1 MTTPASSPAQDQP
14 DLLLGRSLIDPSA
27 RTAEKDLV
35 LPILLAAAKADQIGL
50 AGVTSNQLYRALVPL
65 VSLSPADVAP
75 GRADR
80 KNVTA
85 LQQTFR
91 NAFSHGLF
99 DGLLDQV
106 KFEQA
111 GQTVDGYRITPAGR
125 SRLLESLLVDA
136 PELRTDEVLTVVAGP
151 SRIMEDMVAR
161 QILVR
166 LAELQRGDNA
176 KPISITALRKDV
188 KAELPLSLL
197 DIQILKDRSDTRID
211 QVIRN
216 VISHNTLTKNGLVN
230 RDSRG
235 LLITDKGKTLVL
247 EMILEKMSPPNFGV
261 SPSPRV
267 EFQASVD
274 LTLNEQTKKIETR
287 RSKLGRS

>member
-1 MTTPASSPAQDQP
+1 MTSSDTTAVQD
-14 DLLLGRSLIDPSA
+14 DLLLGRSLIDPQA

-50 AGVTSNQLYRALVPL
+50 AGVTSSQLYRALMPL
-65 VSLSPADVAP
+65 VSLSQADLAP

-99 DGLLDQV
+99 DGLLDAVQ
-106 KFEQA
+106 FDQA
-111 GQTVDGYRITPAGR
+111 GQAQEGYRITPRGR
-125 SRLLESLLVDA
+125 SRLLESLLADA

-151 SRIMEDMVAR
+151 SRIIEDMVAR
-161 QILVR
+161 QILIR
-166 LAELQRGDNA
+166 LAELQPGDKA
-176 KPISITALRKDV
+176 KPIAITALRKDV
-188 KAELPLSLL
+188 KSELPLSLM

-216 VISHNTLTKNGLVN
+216 VISHNTLTKNGLVK
-230 RDSRG
+230 RDERG

-247 EMILEKMSPPNFGV
+247 EMILEKMPPPSFGV
-261 SPSPRV
+261 APSPRV
-267 EFQASVD
+267 DFQAVVD
-274 LTLNEQTKKIETR
+274 LTLAEQTKKIDAR
-287 RSKLGRS
+287 RSRIGRP